1 MSTVHHEP
9 LAATYSKWDKY
20 DPDVELM
27 RLENAEKV
35 NRIRQQK
42 KRTINSNDLSVGANG
57 SSSFKDSLDS
67 RSKFIESYLSN
78 LSKYKTFQNMYILHF
93 YIMPELPLYI

>member
-35 NRIRQQK
+35 NRIQLQK
-42 KRTINSNDLSVGANG
+42 KRTINSNNLSVGAND
-57 SSSFKDSLDS
+57 SSSFQDP
-67 RSKFIESYLSN
+67 RIKFIES
-78 LSKYKTFQNMYILHF
+78 LSKSKFKTFQNM
-93 YIMPELPLYI
+93 